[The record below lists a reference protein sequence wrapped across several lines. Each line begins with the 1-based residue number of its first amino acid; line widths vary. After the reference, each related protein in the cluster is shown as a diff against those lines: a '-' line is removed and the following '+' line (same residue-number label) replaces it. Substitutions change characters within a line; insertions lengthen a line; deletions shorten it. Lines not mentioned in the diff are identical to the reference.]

1 MTYDE
6 SYCKNRCHAQ
16 PVCLCSGGKCRL
28 QLCRRTHSYSN
39 CDGGAKNKILA
50 RFQNEDGT
58 VSNYSICS
66 EGREVNGVAALEEV
80 DYAFSNF
87 SGTTVYEGTLDNGE
101 KVMTVTC
108 SSQYVANID
117 INKEAV
123 EGYDLYVVNND
134 GTETKL
140 EVGIGARRASFK
152 VDMSQGA
159 VLIHMVAQN

>member
-1 MTYDE
+1 
-6 SYCKNRCHAQ
+6 
-16 PVCLCSGGKCRL
+16 
-28 QLCRRTHSYSN
+28 
-39 CDGGAKNKILA
+39 
-50 RFQNEDGT
+50 
-58 VSNYSICS
+58 
-66 EGREVNGVAALEEV
+66 
-80 DYAFSNF
+80 
-87 SGTTVYEGTLDNGE
+87 
-101 KVMTVTC
+101 MTVTC

-140 EVGIGARRASFK
+140 EVGVGARRASFK